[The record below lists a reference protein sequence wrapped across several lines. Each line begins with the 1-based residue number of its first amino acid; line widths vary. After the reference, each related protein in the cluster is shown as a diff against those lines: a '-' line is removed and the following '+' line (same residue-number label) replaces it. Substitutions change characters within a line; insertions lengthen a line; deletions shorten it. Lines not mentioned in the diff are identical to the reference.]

1 MKKQRFWE
9 IDTLRGFAIINM
21 IIFNYSFALSYLG
34 ILNLNLG
41 LSYAMAIASTFIFIS
56 GISMTLSYNRN
67 SKNFHKRFILRGLK
81 IFGWGLIIT
90 IITFLAFPEA
100 FVVFGIL
107 HFIGVSIIL
116 GQFFLKFK
124 KLNLLLGLL
133 ILILGFYLQ
142 TFRFDFPWLLW
153 LGFFPT
159 NFYTFDYFPILPWF
173 GVTLLGI
180 FFGNRLYKKGRRC
193 FKIKDL
199 SNFSVVKLLTFLG
212 RKSLLI
218 YLLHQPVLIL
228 ILLLLGF
235 RLF

>member
-9 IDTLRGFAIINM
+9 IDALRGFAIINM
-21 IIFNYSFALSYLG
+21 IIFNYSFALKYLG
-34 ILNLNLG
+34 ILDIDLG
-41 LSYAMAIASTFIFIS
+41 LNYAVAIASTFIFLS
-56 GISMTLSYNRN
+56 GISMTLSYNKS
-67 SKNFHKRFILRGLK
+67 SKDFHKKFSLRGLK

-100 FVVFGIL
+100 FVIFGIL
-107 HFIGVSIIL
+107 HFIGISIIL

-124 KLNLLLGLL
+124 KINILLGLL
-133 ILILGFYLQ
+133 IIFLGIYLQ

-153 LGFFPT
+153 LGFSPT
-159 NFYTFDYFPILPWF
+159 YFYTFDYFPILPWF

-180 FFGNRLYKKGRRC
+180 FCGNWLYKKGKRS
-193 FKIKDL
+193 FKLKDL
-199 SNFSVVKLLTFLG
+199 SDFSVVKLLTLLG
-212 RKSLLI
+212 RKSLFI
-218 YLLHQPVLIL
+218 YLVHQPLLIF